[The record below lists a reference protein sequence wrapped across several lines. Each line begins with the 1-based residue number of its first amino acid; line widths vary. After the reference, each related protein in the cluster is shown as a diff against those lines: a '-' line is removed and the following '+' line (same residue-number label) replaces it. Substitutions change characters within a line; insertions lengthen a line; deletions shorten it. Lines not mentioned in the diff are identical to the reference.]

1 MWLKARA
8 EWLCALHWFEGDKVS
23 DITYSELQE
32 HEEDPPTEFDSFD
45 ESESENSVID
55 DSDSDMDWKDWL
67 DRFEKELSIPL
78 LI

>member
-1 MWLKARA
+1 MCCTLVWD
-8 EWLCALHWFEGDKVS
+8 EVP
-23 DITYSELQE
+23 DITYSEPQE